1 MVDCFSVR
9 QTNVCLPVAV
19 LASVCAAML
28 ARADAPPT
36 AFDNPTDPAG
46 RNCMLSFGGLTFA
59 AAVDYALCTNP
70 QTRGAWAAARAQA
83 AAVGAAKSAWY
94 PELSATGGGKRTS
107 GDYVDATGNNITET
121 QNTGDA
127 TISLSWVLYDFGG
140 RSGRIDSAKRLYEA
154 AGATAVSVVQQ
165 VIRSVVQ
172 GYYGVVAADANLE
185 AARLNEQATA
195 KSLEIARTLQQGGVG
210 TQADVLQAQTA
221 HEQAVLAQVQAL
233 ANTKSSRGSL
243 AVALGLT
250 ADVALVLAPDPV
262 PAQVPAL
269 SARMADLMA
278 EAERQRPDL
287 AAARARADSAAAD
300 VRVARATGLPQISL
314 GAQHTYIST
323 TSLPNQNFSQFG
335 VTVTVPIFTGFNTV
349 YSVREARETLA
360 EREASVEQTRLAV
373 SLDVWNA
380 YYGLDSANQQ
390 LGAAAAL
397 LKTADDNEQVALGR
411 YQSGVG
417 TILDVVTAQ
426 SAAAAAREQ
435 RINAELGWK
444 VARAQMAFA
453 LGRLSSAAPLAGSA
467 ALP

>member
-1 MVDCFSVR
+1 MLDCPSVR
-9 QTNVCLPVAV
+9 QTNVCLPIALLAATILSTVARG
-19 LASVCAAML
+19 A
-28 ARADAPPT
+28 APPVEP
-36 AFDNPTDPAG
+36 ATDPIG
-46 RNCMLSFGGLTFA
+46 RDCMLSFGGLTFA

-70 QTRGAWAAARAQA
+70 ETRGAWAAARAQA
-83 AAVGAAKSAWY
+83 AAVGVAKSAWY
-94 PELSATGGGKRTS
+94 PELSATGSGQRTS
-107 GDYVDATGNNITET
+107 GDHTDVTGNSVSET
-121 QNTGDA
+121 QNTGDV
-127 TISLSWVLYDFGG
+127 TINLSWVLYDFGG
-140 RSGRIDSAKRLYEA
+140 RSGRIDSARRLYEA
-154 AGATAVSVVQQ
+154 AGATANSVVQQ
-165 VIRSVVQ
+165 TVRAVVQ
-172 GYYGVVAADANLE
+172 NYYGVVAADSNLE
-185 AARLNEQATA
+185 AARANEQATA
-195 KSLEIARTLQQGGVG
+195 RSLEIARSLQQGGVG

-221 HEQAVLAQVQAL
+221 HDQALLTQVQAM
-233 ANTKSSRGSL
+233 ANTKSTRGSL
-243 AVALGLT
+243 AVTLGLP

-262 PAQVPAL
+262 PAQVPVL

-278 EAERQRPDL
+278 EAAQQRPDL
-287 AAARARADSAAAD
+287 AAARARAASAAAD
-300 VRVARATGLPQISL
+300 VRVARATGLPQISI
-314 GAQHTYIST
+314 GAQRSYIDT
-323 TSLPNQNFSQFG
+323 TGLPNQNFSQFG

-349 YSVREARETLA
+349 YSVREAKETLA
-360 EREASVEQTRLAV
+360 QREAGAEQVRLTV

-390 LGAAAAL
+390 LTATASL
-397 LKTADDNEQVALGR
+397 LKTANDNEDVALGR